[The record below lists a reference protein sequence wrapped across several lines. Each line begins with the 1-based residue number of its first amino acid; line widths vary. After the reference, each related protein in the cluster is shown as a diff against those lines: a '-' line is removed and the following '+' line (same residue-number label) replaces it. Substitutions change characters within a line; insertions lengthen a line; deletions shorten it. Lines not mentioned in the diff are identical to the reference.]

1 MSLSLWNW
9 MHAMQE
15 IVLYVHWP
23 KDKHA
28 EGCSQIKFLRSV
40 LMAFNFF
47 LTEIQHVIKSDNSKG
62 RWISLNHGGG
72 LRAFYPPPV
81 ILLRITVLICIFQLA
96 CKITGFSLHF
106 CTYLVLLDPH
116 CHTTLPCSSSYPL
129 ADLRLASVFPF
140 CFSSHVC
147 YLIHVFLVNNC
158 QRHLRYHSQITF
170 LTFMCFFYFK
180 HNSLLILWKFHIMY
194 PNLTHLPAPP
204 FPPLAPT
211 ICPKIN

>member
-96 CKITGFSLHF
+96 CKITGFFTAFLYILGFIRPSLPHNPPLF
-106 CTYLVLLDPH
+106 QFLPFGWSAFGLSVPLLFLVTCLLSYSCLLSKQLSETSPLSFSDYL
-116 CHTTLPCSSSYPL
+116 
-129 ADLRLASVFPF
+129 FNF
-140 CFSSHVC
+140 
-147 YLIHVFLVNNC
+147 HVF
-158 QRHLRYHSQITF
+158 F
-170 LTFMCFFYFK
+170 LF
-180 HNSLLILWKFHIMY
+180 
-194 PNLTHLPAPP
+194 
-204 FPPLAPT
+204 
-211 ICPKIN
+211 